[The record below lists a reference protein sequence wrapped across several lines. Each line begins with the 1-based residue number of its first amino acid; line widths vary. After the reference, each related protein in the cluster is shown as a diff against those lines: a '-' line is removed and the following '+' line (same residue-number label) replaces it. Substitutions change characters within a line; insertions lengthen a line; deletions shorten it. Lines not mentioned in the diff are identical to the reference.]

1 MSKRTFVLIH
11 GGGHGGWC
19 YQRVAPLLREAGHD
33 VYAPSLTGLAD
44 RAHLLTPDTD
54 LDTHVTD
61 VVNLLTYEDLKEV
74 ILVGHSYGGMVIT
87 GAADRAIDR
96 VGHLVYLDSAT
107 PANGESLATHS
118 KPFVD
123 AQRQRIFT
131 VNGVE
136 LIMPPSAALARFLGV
151 TDPDD
156 VAWVVERL
164 TPHPWKTT
172 TQPLRLTNEAALW
185 AIPQTHICCT
195 ASLAIRDV
203 ERIKAVSEGRLWDID
218 TGHDLML
225 TEPHET
231 AELLLRVAAL

>member
-1 MSKRTFVLIH
+1 MNKRTYVLIH

-19 YQRVAPLLREAGHD
+19 YQRVAPLLRAAGHD

-54 LDTHVTD
+54 LDTHITD
-61 VVNLLTYEDLKEV
+61 VVSLLAYEDLTDV

-87 GAADRAIDR
+87 GVADRAADR

-107 PANGESLATHS
+107 PSNGESLATHS

-123 AQRQRIFT
+123 AQRPRMFT
-131 VNGVE
+131 IDGVE
-136 LIMPPSAALARFLGV
+136 LIMAPSAALARFLGI

-164 TPHPWKTT
+164 TPHPWRTT
-172 TQPLRLTNEAALW
+172 TQPLRLTKEAALW
-185 AIPQTHICCT
+185 KIPQTHIVCT
-195 ASLAIRDV
+195 ASLPIRDV
-203 ERIKAVSEGRLWDID
+203 ERIEKVADGRLWDID

-225 TEPHET
+225 TEPRKT
-231 AELLLRVAAL
+231 ADLLLKVAAL